1 MSQLLIQSIIQGII
15 KGIIIV
21 IFGSLIGFIITLV
34 IKNDLPDECKN
45 WNKFYLMEISLFLSG
60 FCMHIFLEFF
70 RIF

>member
-1 MSQLLIQSIIQGII
+1 MSQLLIQGII

-34 IKNDLPDECKN
+34 IINDLPDECKN

-60 FCMHIFLEFF
+60 FSMHIFLEFF
-70 RIF
+70 KMY

>member
-1 MSQLLIQSIIQGII
+1 MSQLLIQGII

-60 FCMHIFLEFF
+60 FSMHIFLEFF
-70 RIF
+70 KMY